1 MRRSRLKIFAVVVA
15 VLAATCWWAWQ
26 NRDRIAPNLVNPLL
40 EGSQVESIRGLDLG
54 FKSIHLEQLTLTL
67 ESGSKIALRDIH
79 LQQPFDLLLGAE
91 KNRSRLTI
99 AELGYLPAPQI
110 ATAAP
115 ATGSS
120 TAETAAQA
128 PTHAPAKTQSPGES
142 PADELRLGELLQS
155 LYRYLPER
163 IEIDDL
169 RWLGGP
175 IERGRLTLA
184 RDHGEDR
191 IDLRLVSGQR
201 RLNLQLHN
209 PERQLGIRAELRSGD
224 QQAAT
229 LSGRL
234 APLDTES
241 WNAQLQLKLELELL
255 RQLPLP
261 GGILEVVASATGT
274 ISSELNTSFPDRL
287 LRPGEY
293 RDTVARLSA
302 DDATFTLPQSALGA
316 PLRIALDTPEAVTVA
331 FASLQPFRP
340 KDISGSGK
348 LAVIPLSANTP
359 LLDADIATEVV
370 RDQPLVSVAGAIQ
383 FGALSPLLQSQ
394 RWKSVAG
401 KVELSAPEG
410 RGSFRGT
417 AKLKPL
423 ARIAAGDAPTIGD
436 IEFTLLPKTRF
447 GAAVAGNDTGALG
460 RYGWPGGTVSVEL
473 IEPLTLKT
481 AQWPGAISLAA
492 PALELQARPDNGDTA
507 VSARATDVAC
517 RIDDDRTCTLA
528 LSSSMAALALPAQEM
543 TGENASFSAQLDFS
557 VGGQQLQAE
566 LRDAEL
572 AVERLRRGTWTL
584 QNVSL
589 QSPQLQCLLA
599 AGKTAC
605 SADALTAS
613 SGSARMPEMEAS
625 GSIELMD
632 LSFAIEGE
640 SLQSHG
646 KYRSDD
652 LHLQLRDQYGF
663 DTSSNGDFTLA
674 GGSLD
679 GKSELRVGP
688 IHSRISWQH
697 QLGSG
702 RGRADF
708 ELPPTDFNRD
718 APLSDTVTG
727 LPADLVSGSIAA
739 EGRISWPQGGD
750 SGGDRLW
757 LTLEQVAAVYGDMFA
772 VDISGT
778 IAALQRDGLWITEK
792 PQPMQID
799 SVDVGLPIDNIR
811 FALSLDPQRDL
822 NFTNLGAELLGG
834 QLQSSK
840 LTWNLDGKER
850 RSEIHIDGISL
861 EKLTGEMEVE
871 NFAASGVLDLQ
882 IPLLTGEDGITV
894 EQGQV
899 EARPPGGR
907 LRYYG
912 AFSPSMLAGNP
923 QLKLIAGALED
934 YNYRELSGT
943 LEYPLSGDMQLQLK
957 LVGRSDSIAEDRD
970 LVINLNLENNIPDML
985 RSLQAGRDLTGA
997 LEKEL
1002 Q

>member
-40 EGSQVESIRGLDLG
+40 EGSQVESIRGLDPG
-54 FKSIHLEQLTLTL
+54 FKSMRLEQLTLTL
-67 ESGSKIALRDIH
+67 ESGSKIALRNVQ
-79 LQQPFDLLLGAE
+79 LQRPFDLLFGAD
-91 KNRSRLTI
+91 KNRSRLSI

-110 ATAAP
+110 ATATP
-115 ATGSS
+115 ATSAS
-120 TAETAAQA
+120 PTEAADRDTPPA
-128 PTHAPAKTQSPGES
+128 PEKAQPRAES
-142 PADELRLGELLQS
+142 PAGELRLGELLQS
-155 LYRYLPER
+155 LHRYLPER
-163 IEIDDL
+163 IEIGDL

-184 RDHGEDR
+184 RDHGKDS

-201 RLNLQLHN
+201 RLSLQLHN
-209 PERQLGIRAELRSGD
+209 PDRQPGIRAELCSGN
-224 QQAAT
+224 QRAAT

-234 APLDTES
+234 APLDAEN
-241 WNAQLQLKLELELL
+241 WNAQLQVKLALEPF
-255 RQLPLP
+255 RKLPLP
-261 GGILEVVASATGT
+261 GGILEAVAAATGT
-274 ISSELNTSFPDRL
+274 IDGTLNTRVPDRL
-287 LRPGEY
+287 LRLDEY
-293 RDTVARLSA
+293 RNTVARLSA
-302 DDATFTLPQSALGA
+302 GDATFTLPESALGA
-316 PLRIALDTPEAVTVA
+316 PLRVALDTPEAITVA

-340 KDISGSGK
+340 KDISGSGRIGITP
-348 LAVIPLSANTP
+348 VSADTP
-359 LLDADIATEVV
+359 LLDADITTEVM
-370 RDQPLVSVAGAIQ
+370 RDQPLVSVAGTIQ
-383 FGALSPLLQSQ
+383 FGALSPLLQSE

-401 KVELSAPEG
+401 NIELSAPEG
-410 RGSFRGT
+410 SGSFRGT

-423 ARIAAGDAPTIGD
+423 AQIAAGDAPTIGD

-447 GAAVAGNDTGALG
+447 GAAVAGNDSGPLG
-460 RYGWPGGTVSVEL
+460 KYGWPGGTVSVEL

-492 PALELQARPDNGDTA
+492 PALKLQARPDNGDTA
-507 VSARATDVAC
+507 VSARVTGVAC
-517 RIDDDRTCTLA
+517 RIGDDRTCALA
-528 LSSSMAALALPAQEM
+528 LSSTMATLALPAQEI

-557 VGGQQLQAE
+557 VGGQQFQAE

-572 AVERLRRGTWTL
+572 AVERLRRGPWTL

-605 SADALTAS
+605 STDALTAS
-613 SGSARMPEMEAS
+613 TGSARMPEMEAS
-625 GSIELMD
+625 GAIELVD

-652 LHLQLRDQYGF
+652 IHLQLRDQYGL

-688 IHSRISWQH
+688 IHSRVNWQH

-708 ELPPTDFNRD
+708 ELSPTRFHRD
-718 APLSDTVTG
+718 TPLSDTVTG
-727 LPADLVSGSIAA
+727 LPVDLVSGSIAA
-739 EGRISWPQGGD
+739 EGRISWPQGGN
-750 SGGDRLW
+750 SGGDRLS
-757 LTLEQVAAVYGDMFA
+757 LTLDQVAAVYGDMFA
-772 VDISGT
+772 VDISGA

-822 NFTNLGAELLGG
+822 NFTNLSAELLGG

-840 LTWNLDGKER
+840 LTWNLDGRER
-850 RSEIHIDGISL
+850 RSEIHIEGISL

-882 IPLLTGEDGITV
+882 IPLLTSEEGITV
-894 EQGQV
+894 KQGQV

-934 YNYRELSGT
+934 YNYRQLSGT
-943 LEYPLSGDMQLQLK
+943 LEYPPSGDMQLQLK